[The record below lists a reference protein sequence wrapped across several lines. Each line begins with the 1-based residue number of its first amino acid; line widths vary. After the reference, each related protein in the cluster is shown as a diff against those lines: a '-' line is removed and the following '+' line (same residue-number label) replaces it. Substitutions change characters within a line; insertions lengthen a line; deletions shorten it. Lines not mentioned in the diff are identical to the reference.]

1 MVVILSSG
9 IRISIER
16 LSFVPRLAEHGSG
29 TCKTVWNDSRIHESD
44 LISKGKWVFG
54 FHLEYQFEGAYLFAV
69 RRGFYLVSYISV
81 AIW

>member
-1 MVVILSSG
+1 MGLVHV
-9 IRISIER
+9 R
-16 LSFVPRLAEHGSG
+16 LFGMIPAYM
-29 TCKTVWNDSRIHESD
+29 SD

-69 RRGFYLVSYISV
+69 RGGFYLVSYISV